1 MEDCTAARAGP
12 RTHQTTHHKMEIH
25 VLDAMAREG
34 FEQMIALHD
43 RHSGLRAF
51 IGLHDT
57 SAGPAF
63 GGIRR
68 WQYRDERE
76 ALRDCLRLAAA
87 MSHKTALADLP
98 AGGGKLVVL
107 DLPGV
112 DWERGYAY
120 LGREVEQL
128 RGRFYTGPDVGTGER
143 ELAWVARETG
153 FVTRPD
159 ESGPGELAES
169 TAVGVFAGMGTAL
182 RLLDGEADWPRRS
195 VVVQGL
201 GDVGERLA
209 RHLVQAGAAVI
220 ASDIDSARAERVA
233 DDLGIELVDPSHEL
247 DVECDVFSPCAM
259 GGIVHDLSL
268 ARLRCRVVAGAAN
281 NILARPEHGDRLHE
295 RGILFVPDFIVN
307 AGALIR
313 GAIFHLEGCRE
324 PVERIGERVATATL
338 AVLERA
344 VHDGLPPARV
354 AALEA
359 EHRLDRRRAQKE

>member
-1 MEDCTAARAGP
+1 MEGCTAAREGRGDTP
-12 RTHQTTHHKMEIH
+12 PMEIH

-34 FEQMIALHD
+34 FEQIIALHD
-43 RHSGLRAF
+43 RRSGLRAF
-51 IGLHDT
+51 LGLHDT

-68 WQYRDERE
+68 WHYRDERE

-98 AGGGKLVVL
+98 AGGGKLVAL

-112 DWERGYAY
+112 DWEQGYAY
-120 LGREVEQL
+120 LGREVERL
-128 RGRFYTGPDVGTGER
+128 GGRFYTGPDVGTGER
-143 ELAWVARETG
+143 ELAWMARETG
-153 FVTRPD
+153 YVTRPD
-159 ESGPGELAES
+159 ENGPGELPES

-182 RLLDGEADWPRRS
+182 RLLDGEEDWAQRR

-201 GDVGERLA
+201 GEVGERLA
-209 RHLVQAGAAVI
+209 KHLVRVGATVI
-220 ASDIDSARAERVA
+220 ASDIDMDRAERVA
-233 DDLGIELVDPSHEL
+233 EELGIELVDPSHEL

-313 GAIFHLEGCRE
+313 GAIFHLEGRRE
-324 PVERIGERVATATL
+324 AVGRIGERVANATL
-338 AVLERA
+338 AVLDRA
-344 VHDGLPPARV
+344 VQEGLPPARV

-359 EHRLDRRRAQKE
+359 EDRLSARRSEKE